1 MKTSSN
7 RNNRTYVDNGI
18 ESLREGVGR
27 ELKSTGASAIDQFF
41 KDFLKG
47 TAEGIPKQLVPQ
59 EKTKTSHSGE
69 LVEGQEMVLKKQEE
83 QKVEVKRS
91 NERAVMHRE
100 YFRRYVETREPTNT
114 QEQQTNNI
122 RIQEVQ
128 AEIRKL
134 ISASQ
139 EMEIAFK
146 EVSADISTKS
156 ITNKP
161 SNYEAHFFQW
171 VLLTIKNARA
181 RIEEGQNWLALFS
194 SKRSQKQ
201 YWNMSKK
208 HGTTFSQSGE
218 RSVATQTG

>member
-7 RNNRTYVDNGI
+7 RQNRSYVDNGI

-27 ELKSTGASAIDQFF
+27 ELKSTGASALDQFF

-47 TAEGIPKQLVPQ
+47 TAEGIPKQLIPQ
-59 EKTKTSHSGE
+59 EKTNHSQTGE
-69 LVEGQEMVLKKQEE
+69 LVEGQEMVLKRQEE
-83 QKVEVKRS
+83 QKIEVKRS

-100 YFRRYVETREPTNT
+100 YFRRYVEAPEPTNT
-114 QEQQTNNI
+114 REQQTNTV

-128 AEIRKL
+128 AEIKKL

-146 EVSADISTKS
+146 EVSADVSTKS
-156 ITNKP
+156 ITSKP
-161 SNYEAHFFQW
+161 SQYEAHFFEW
-171 VLLTIKNARA
+171 VLVTIKNARA

-194 SKRSQKQ
+194 SKRSQQK

>member
-18 ESLREGVGR
+18 ESLRDGVGR
-27 ELKSTGASAIDQFF
+27 ELKSTGASALDQFF

-47 TAEGIPKQLVPQ
+47 TAEGIPKQLIPQ
-59 EKTKTSHSGE
+59 EKTQKSHSGE
-69 LVEGQEMVLKKQEE
+69 LVEGQEMVLKRQEE

-100 YFRRYVETREPTNT
+100 YFRRYVETREPSNV
-114 QEQQTNNI
+114 QEQQINSA

-128 AEIRKL
+128 AEIKKL
-134 ISASQ
+134 IAASQ

-146 EVSADISTKS
+146 EVSADVSTKS
-156 ITNKP
+156 ITTKP

-181 RIEEGQNWLALFS
+181 RIEEGSNWLALFS
-194 SKRSQKQ
+194 SKRSQQK
-201 YWNMSKK
+201 YWNMAKK
-208 HGTTFSQSGE
+208 HGTTFSLSSE
-218 RSVATQTG
+218 RSTATQTG